1 MKTVSRL
8 FIGCLLA
15 LWLMPSC
22 EPDSSSDDAGIAV
35 ESVSVEGS
43 SHEIYIAGTLQL
55 TATVLPENAADRRVA
70 WMSTDESVA
79 TVDGGGL
86 VTAHARG
93 TATIR
98 AITLDGAK
106 VATYAIS
113 VLKHAA
119 PDKPGETGGDIEDF
133 N

>member
-1 MKTVSRL
+1 MKTLTRI
-8 FIGCLLA
+8 FISCLLPMG
-15 LWLMPSC
+15 LLLSC
-22 EPDSSSDDAGIAV
+22 EPEATSDKAGIAV
-35 ESVSVEGS
+35 ESISVEGS
-43 SHEIYIAGTLQL
+43 SHEIYIAGSVQL
-55 TATVLPENAADRRVA
+55 TASVLPENATDKRVA

-86 VTAHARG
+86 VTGVARG

-106 VATYAIS
+106 VATFAVS
-113 VLKHAA
+113 VLKPAV
-119 PDKPGETGGDIEDF
+119 PDKPGEISGDIEDF